1 MRYSTGLCALTLTL
15 TLFVLV
21 GCGNSVELHSG
32 LSERD
37 ANEVVAAL
45 MEHGV
50 SARKRGRENDV
61 SVEIRE
67 GDITRA
73 VQVLNAR
80 GLPSRHRDS
89 MGEIFQKEGLI
100 SSPMEEQARYIY
112 ALSQE
117 LEHTLSQIQDV
128 IVARVHVV
136 LPDQIAPGEE
146 VQLSSAAVFIKH
158 LPSLDPD
165 VVRPRVRELVSR
177 SIPGARG
184 QRADDISIVFTVG
197 DDVTTDLEWARVGPF
212 RVDAASAG
220 ILQLT
225 AGFFL
230 VSLIA
235 LAGSLVFTLRHRIRP
250 WILRT
255 RSRIERLLS
264 GNPRDP

>member
-1 MRYSTGLCALTLTL
+1 MRYPGALCALLL
-15 TLFVLV
+15 ALVLLA
-21 GCGNSVELHSG
+21 GCGKSVELHSG

-50 SARKRGRENDV
+50 TARKQGRQDDV

-67 GDITRA
+67 SDITRA
-73 VQVLNAR
+73 VQVLNSR
-80 GLPSRHRDS
+80 GLPSRHRHS
-89 MGEIFQKEGLI
+89 MGDIFQKEGLI
-100 SSPMEEQARYIY
+100 SSPMEEQARYVY

-158 LPSLDPD
+158 LPRLDPD
-165 VVRPRVRELVSR
+165 VAEPRIRELVSR
-177 SIPGARG
+177 SIPGVRG
-184 QRADDISIVFTVG
+184 QRAEDISIVFNVG
-197 DDVTTDLEWARVGPF
+197 DPVTTDLEWTRIGPF

-220 ILQLT
+220 VLQLT
-225 AGFFL
+225 AGFFIL
-230 VSLIA
+230 TLLT

-255 RSRIERLLS
+255 RSRIEQTLS
-264 GNPRDP
+264 GGPRDH